1 MFLLLGRDP
10 TVPASFNRIT
20 KGPGGGGGGIDDR
33 APRDPWIGAIA
44 SPREIWLSLV
54 FFSFFARALKFD
66 ETFLGIDIFFYVK
79 FHVFSTRAK

>member
-20 KGPGGGGGGIDDR
+20 KGPGGGGIDDR
-33 APRDPWIGAIA
+33 APRDSWIGAIT

-54 FFSFFARALKFD
+54 FFFFLVQVLK
-66 ETFLGIDIFFYVK
+66 VWRN
-79 FHVFSTRAK
+79 FSWN